1 MEADNKAATGGRIFE
16 NLGTV
21 EGRLLRLEV
30 VVLLSA
36 LVLAALVLYGTARR
50 RSSDRLLR
58 GVMWMAYS
66 LSYVVVTYAVGIIQ
80 DGPFH
85 GETFVL
91 WAAALLL
98 IQASAYAAP
107 VHSRRD
113 VDQRKKLLL
122 QHVLQTGLV
131 LWLVLKATGTNAS
144 YRAAIWAF
152 WSLNVLKTAA
162 KIGEMVKTSLPD
174 RSVKVVA
181 EYMDV
186 EESLAAADQQ
196 PADPKTM
203 RGYRYL
209 FHGEDTMELSHEYGR
224 LSREEILMQ
233 STCKSVVTID
243 TVYRWIDD
251 QGYSDVEKD
260 MAKDFCLAFAL
271 FKLLKRR
278 FYGYVPAEAGSAKAL
293 DLVLNGLIHQQ
304 VHRPDHHHRH
314 RDVATTGPD
323 AAFRVIEAELAFL
336 YDFFYTRNIVLV
348 GVRTYIFIAVV
359 ILALTIWTTF
369 FGTLGPDY
377 RRLRIGVKDL
387 DRSVTVVVIVITAAL
402 EMCQA
407 LAAFSN
413 NWRYTKTVYRCV
425 RDGRPWHKKRRGGH
439 LWWKE
444 SITPPQARYW
454 EDKIG
459 EYVLLKRYSHRPLN
473 LLSWMT
479 LYLVEPR
486 RQGQKRERKKEL
498 PVQVRHAVLM
508 SFKASHGRLSNGVS
522 TLRRHRLLPRLE
534 WACEFA
540 KVTDQILVWH
550 VVTTRCDWLSRP
562 RRSRRRGDDDD
573 HHDDVGGDN
582 RVVATKLSNYCAY
595 LVAFVPEMLPDPS
608 YNAEQIF
615 DTAVRQTRCHLASCG
630 TKPEILAQL
639 DKIEANEQKYM
650 EGLEAGVGAEGRA
663 GSSTIVERAALLG
676 GQLDA
681 AVGRDGERLW
691 RVLAEFWAELLL
703 FLAPSD
709 NVDAHAEK
717 LGAGGE
723 FMTQLWAL
731 LAHAGVLERP
741 TAGAAAPAT
750 ATSP

>member
-1 MEADNKAATGGRIFE
+1 MGVRIFE
-16 NLGTV
+16 DLGTI
-21 EGRLLRLEV
+21 ESRLLRLEV

-36 LVLAALVLYGTARR
+36 MVLAALVLYGSTRR

-122 QHVLQTGLV
+122 QHVLQTALV
-131 LWLVLKATGTNAS
+131 LWLVLNATGTNAS

-162 KIGEMVKTSLPD
+162 KIVEMIKASLPD

-186 EESLAAADQQ
+186 EESLAATAADQR
-196 PADPKTM
+196 PPDPGTM
-203 RGYRYL
+203 AGYKYL
-209 FHGEDTMELSHEYGR
+209 FHGEDTMELNHEFGR
-224 LSREEILMQ
+224 LSREEILVQ

-243 TVYRWIDD
+243 QVYRWIDV

-293 DLVLNGLIHQQ
+293 SLVLDGLIHQQ
-304 VHRPDHHHRH
+304 HPQSHHHNHH
-314 RDVATTGPD
+314 RDIATGPD
-323 AAFRVIEAELAFL
+323 AAFRVVEAELAFL

-348 GVRTYIFIAVV
+348 GVRTYICIAVV
-359 ILALTIWTTF
+359 VLALTMWTAF

-413 NWRYTKTVYRCV
+413 NWRYIKTVYRCV
-425 RDGRPWHKKRRGGH
+425 RDGQPWQKKRRGGH

-444 SITPPQARYW
+444 SLAPPDARYW

-459 EYVLLKRYSHRPLN
+459 EYVLLKRFAHRPLN
-473 LLSWMT
+473 LLSWLT
-479 LYLVEPR
+479 LFLVEPR
-486 RQGQKRERKKEL
+486 RQGQKREQRKEC
-498 PVQVRHAVLM
+498 
-508 SFKASHGRLSNGVS
+508 
-522 TLRRHRLLPRLE
+522 RRRSGAP
-534 WACEFA
+534 C
-540 KVTDQILVWH
+540 
-550 VVTTRCDWLSRP
+550 SS
-562 RRSRRRGDDDD
+562 RSRRAGDTSPMASRHCGGTACFRGWR
-573 HHDDVGGDN
+573 G
-582 RVVATKLSNYCAY
+582 RASS
-595 LVAFVPEMLPDPS
+595 PRPP
-608 YNAEQIF
+608 
-615 DTAVRQTRCHLASCG
+615 TRSWCG
-630 TKPEILAQL
+630 TSPPRAATGTGVAAA
-639 DKIEANEQKYM
+639 ANAATTTAPTST
-650 EGLEAGVGAEGRA
+650 GWWRRSCPTTARTWCRSCRRCCRTRATTRSRSSTRWCGRRGATSPAARTRTTSSRGCTRSRPTSRSTWRAWRPAAARRRGPGAAPSWRRRRCWA
-663 GSSTIVERAALLG
+663 GSSGRPWARTTG
-676 GQLDA
+676 GG
-681 AVGRDGERLW
+681 GRCW
-691 RVLAEFWAELLL
+691 
-703 FLAPSD
+703 PSS
-709 NVDAHAEK
+709 
-717 LGAGGE
+717 GRSSCCSSRRR
-723 FMTQLWAL
+723 TTWTSTP
-731 LAHAGVLERP
+731 RCS
-741 TAGAAAPAT
+741 APA
-750 ATSP
+750 ASS

>member
-1 MEADNKAATGGRIFE
+1 MGVRIFE
-16 NLGTV
+16 DLGTV
-21 EGRLLRLEV
+21 ESRLLRLEV

-36 LVLAALVLYGTARR
+36 MVLAALVLYGSTRR

-122 QHVLQTGLV
+122 QHVLQTALV
-131 LWLVLKATGTNAS
+131 LWLVLNATGTNAS

-162 KIGEMVKTSLPD
+162 KIVEMIKASLPD

-186 EESLAAADQQ
+186 EESLAATAADQR
-196 PADPKTM
+196 PPDPRTM
-203 RGYRYL
+203 AGYKYL
-209 FHGEDTMELSHEYGR
+209 FHGEDTMELNHEFGR
-224 LSREEILMQ
+224 LSREEILVQ

-243 TVYRWIDD
+243 QVYRWIDA

-293 DLVLNGLIHQQ
+293 SLVLDGLIHQEQ
-304 VHRPDHHHRH
+304 HPQSRHHHR
-314 RDVATTGPD
+314 DIATGPD
-323 AAFRVIEAELAFL
+323 AAFRVVEAELAFL

-348 GVRTYIFIAVV
+348 GVRTYICIAVV
-359 ILALTIWTTF
+359 VLALTMWTAF

-413 NWRYTKTVYRCV
+413 NWRYIKTVYRCV
-425 RDGRPWHKKRRGGH
+425 RDGQPWQKKRRGGH

-444 SITPPQARYW
+444 SLAPPDARYW

-459 EYVLLKRYSHRPLN
+459 EYVLLKRFAHRPLN
-473 LLSWMT
+473 LLSWLT
-479 LYLVEPR
+479 LFLVEPR
-486 RQGQKRERKKEL
+486 RQGQKRERRKEL
-498 PVQVRHAVLM
+498 PPPVRRAVLV
-508 SFKASHGRLSNGVS
+508 SLRASRGHLSNGVS
-522 TLRRHRLLPRLE
+522 ALRRHGLLPRLA
-534 WACEFA
+534 WACEFS
-540 KVTDQILVWH
+540 KSTDQILVWH
-550 VVTTRCDWLSRP
+550 IATTRCDWDR
-562 RRSRRRGDDDD
+562 RRRGGQ
-573 HHDDVGGDN
+573 HGGDDRTDN
-582 RVVATKLSNYCAY
+582 RTDEHRLVATKLSNYCAY
-595 LVAFVPEMLPDPS
+595 LVSFVPEMLPDPS

-615 DTAVRQTRCHLASCG
+615 DTTVRQARCHLAGC
-630 TKPEILAQL
+630 KNKDEILARL
-639 DKIEANEQKYM
+639 HMIEADEQKYM
-650 EGLEAGVGAEGRA
+650 EGVEAGGGAEERA
-663 GSSTIVERAALLG
+663 GSSTIVEKAALLG
-676 GQLDA
+676 GQLGA
-681 AVGRDGERLW
+681 AVGEDDGRRW
-691 RVLAEFWAELLL
+691 AVLAEFWAEFLL

-709 NVDAHAEK
+709 NVDIHADV

-741 TAGAAAPAT
+741 AAGAAAT
-750 ATSP
+750 RDRG